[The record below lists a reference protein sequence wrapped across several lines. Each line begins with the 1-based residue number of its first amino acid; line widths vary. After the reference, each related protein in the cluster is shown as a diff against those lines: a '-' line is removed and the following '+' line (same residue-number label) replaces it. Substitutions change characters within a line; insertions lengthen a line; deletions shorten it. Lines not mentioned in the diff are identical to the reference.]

1 MSDDTTKRGRQDRE
15 RINISEKHEVQYWT
29 KRLGVSEEELRDPV
43 ERVGPMVEDVQKELN
58 RAA

>member
-29 KRLGVSEEELRDPV
+29 KRLGVSEEELRDAV